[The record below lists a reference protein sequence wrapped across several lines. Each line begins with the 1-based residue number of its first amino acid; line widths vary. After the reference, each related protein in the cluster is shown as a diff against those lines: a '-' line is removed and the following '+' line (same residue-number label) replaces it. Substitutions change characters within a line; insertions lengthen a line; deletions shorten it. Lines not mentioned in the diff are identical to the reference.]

1 MSTNFRNNKF
11 TKSMDLK
18 NIKKDQLIN
27 KIQELQ
33 TESDKNKNK
42 SLFLIIIDYLIN
54 YKNWLLKLTLISY
67 MILFIRKY
75 SLFKKFW
82 SIISMAFTFVFGIS
96 LYDIYGWNL
105 FNEILNFIRQSWL
118 YEWFS
123 TLLTSKE
130 NNQEI
135 EIIKENI
142 LLNENKIEDNKQ
154 ELENVT
160 NRYWET
166 EMNEISNIEN
176 NRNNLRDYEI
186 DKPFYYN
193 KYFIIGLSIITL
205 SLIYYYWENITNLFS
220 KDIDPGSDSGTIR
233 PDIIQNEI
241 ELQDNSNLNFTRLE
255 ESHEKLSKETFS
267 ILQELENHIK
277 LYETVKDNLQFKDR
291 TERTLESIRLFENLK
306 FKYIENVELLNNLK
320 GINVN
325 NTDLLKPEDEIKLLK
340 NLGIIEKLLSKCF
353 DIIPEYDLKLTELPL
368 IDSMKSTSSELIA
381 STSDVQNLNSQLQ
394 EEWNIS
400 SPPRVASP
408 SSDTTIKPL
417 DGLSE

>member
-1 MSTNFRNNKF
+1 
-11 TKSMDLK
+11 MDLK

-142 LLNENKIEDNKQ
+142 LLNENKI
-154 ELENVT
+154 
-160 NRYWET
+160 
-166 EMNEISNIEN
+166 
-176 NRNNLRDYEI
+176 
-186 DKPFYYN
+186 F
-193 KYFIIGLSIITL
+193 
-205 SLIYYYWENITNLFS
+205 
-220 KDIDPGSDSGTIR
+220 
-233 PDIIQNEI
+233 
-241 ELQDNSNLNFTRLE
+241 
-255 ESHEKLSKETFS
+255 
-267 ILQELENHIK
+267 
-277 LYETVKDNLQFKDR
+277 
-291 TERTLESIRLFENLK
+291 
-306 FKYIENVELLNNLK
+306 
-320 GINVN
+320 
-325 NTDLLKPEDEIKLLK
+325 
-340 NLGIIEKLLSKCF
+340 
-353 DIIPEYDLKLTELPL
+353 
-368 IDSMKSTSSELIA
+368 
-381 STSDVQNLNSQLQ
+381 
-394 EEWNIS
+394 
-400 SPPRVASP
+400 
-408 SSDTTIKPL
+408 
-417 DGLSE
+417 